1 MYVKGLAAL
10 ALGGVAAGLGYIGF
24 GDATGQPAIR
34 LNAPWVRHGL
44 DWAEGGLDALRA
56 RIGGDD
62 AGAIDG
68 PALEQQVRDGLAA
81 RAPSAPPPS
90 PEPPKDCSTADRL
103 TAGAAL
109 VGDRLGLRFFEKEG
123 ADSAALAGT
132 APVYFERLDLSG
144 TYDVDARGQISI
156 PLVGRIDADGYT
168 LACVEAL
175 VADRYARTFV
185 TEASVSAA
193 FAFRPP
199 VVVTG
204 ALRAPGSY
212 TVTPGMVLRHLLA
225 LAGAPS
231 TQDGGAARA
240 AEAPLLARKAELD
253 DLGAGLRLEV
263 RMLTAAE
270 AYQVQPDLTPD
281 ERTLFQAKLGASRLQ
296 SELANLA
303 ARVESFERSQRD
315 RTAEVQEKRDMLALL
330 QQQQAVLDQQVGEK
344 RDRLAELRGLTER
357 GLAPLT
363 RLAADEAALIT
374 LEHSAFEVRSATL
387 AQQAA
392 VRQAEEALEAVRGDY
407 RSAVAAEL
415 RDRTKEADA
424 IDAQVASI
432 DLQVGMLNDGGAG
445 GGERVTIVRNGPAG
459 PVSLEASLASIILP
473 GDLVEV
479 ATGDSR
485 VSELQ

>member
-1 MYVKGLAAL
+1 MYLKGLAAL
-10 ALGGVAAGLGYIGF
+10 ALGGVAAGLGYVGF

-34 LNAPWVRHGL
+34 LDTPWVQHGL

-56 RIGGDD
+56 RIGGGD
-62 AGAIDG
+62 AAPIDG
-68 PALEQQVRDGLAA
+68 QALERQVRDGLAA
-81 RAPSAPPPS
+81 RAPAAPPPS
-90 PEPPKDCSTADRL
+90 PEPPRDCATADRL

-109 VGDRLGLRFFEKEG
+109 VGDRLALRFFEKEG
-123 ADSAALAGT
+123 ADSATLAGT
-132 APVYFERLDLSG
+132 PPVYFERLDLSG

-156 PLVGRIDADGYT
+156 PLVGRLDADGYT

-175 VADRYARTFV
+175 VAARYADTFV
-185 TEASVSAA
+185 TQASVSAT
-193 FAFRPP
+193 FAARPP
-199 VVVTG
+199 VIVTG
-204 ALRAPGSY
+204 AVRAPGSY
-212 TVTPGMVLRHLLA
+212 TVTPGMVLRNLLA
-225 LAGAPS
+225 LAGTAS
-231 TQDGGAARA
+231 TQDRA
-240 AEAPLLARKAELD
+240 AEAPLLARKAELE

-270 AYQVQPDLTPD
+270 AYQGQPDLTPD
-281 ERTLFQAKLGASRLQ
+281 ERGLYQSKLGASRLE

-303 ARVESFERSQRD
+303 ARVETFERAKRD
-315 RTAEVQEKRDMLALL
+315 RTAQLAERRDMLALL

-344 RDRLAELRGLTER
+344 RDRLAELRTLTER

-374 LEHSAFEVRSATL
+374 LEHSAFEVRSAAL

-392 VRQAEEALEAVRGDY
+392 VRQAEEALEAVDGDY

-415 RDRTKEADA
+415 RDRTKESDA
-424 IDAQVASI
+424 IDAQLASI
-432 DLQVGMLNDGGAG
+432 DLQVAMLNGDDAG
-445 GGERVTIVRNGPAG
+445 GGERVTIVRNGPTG
-459 PVSLEASLASIILP
+459 PVRLEGSLASIVLP

>member
-1 MYVKGLAAL
+1 
-10 ALGGVAAGLGYIGF
+10 
-24 GDATGQPAIR
+24 
-34 LNAPWVRHGL
+34 
-44 DWAEGGLDALRA
+44 
-56 RIGGDD
+56 
-62 AGAIDG
+62 
-68 PALEQQVRDGLAA
+68 
-81 RAPSAPPPS
+81 
-90 PEPPKDCSTADRL
+90 
-103 TAGAAL
+103 
-109 VGDRLGLRFFEKEG
+109 
-123 ADSAALAGT
+123 
-132 APVYFERLDLSG
+132 
-144 TYDVDARGQISI
+144 
-156 PLVGRIDADGYT
+156 
-168 LACVEAL
+168 
-175 VADRYARTFV
+175 
-185 TEASVSAA
+185 
-193 FAFRPP
+193 
-199 VVVTG
+199 
-204 ALRAPGSY
+204 
-212 TVTPGMVLRHLLA
+212 
-225 LAGAPS
+225 
-231 TQDGGAARA
+231 
-240 AEAPLLARKAELD
+240 
-253 DLGAGLRLEV
+253 
-263 RMLTAAE
+263 MLTAAE
-270 AYQVQPDLTPD
+270 AYQVQPDLTPV

-315 RTAEVQEKRDMLALL
+315 RAAEVQEKRDMLVLL